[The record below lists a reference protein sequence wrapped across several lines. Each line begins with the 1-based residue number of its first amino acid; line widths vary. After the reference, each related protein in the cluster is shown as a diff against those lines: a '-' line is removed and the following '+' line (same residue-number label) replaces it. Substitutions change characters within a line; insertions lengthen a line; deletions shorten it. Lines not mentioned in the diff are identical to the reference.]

1 MMDER
6 KQNEEP
12 LVGQEGAAPEDAVP
26 EEEAASLE
34 EGAEEE
40 MLKDLQAALDEA
52 RAEAEDYLNQLLRAR
67 ADYANYKRRM
77 EQERKE
83 LLRYGSAGLM
93 TRLLPVLDD
102 FERAFQTIPEGLIR
116 LTWSEGVA
124 LIHRKLQMLLENE
137 GLEHIEVAGQKF
149 DPAVH
154 EAISYE
160 EREDMEDGDII
171 AEVQK
176 GYRLGERV
184 LRPALVRVAKH
195 VQEPEEDAG
204 EEGSEPGE

>member
-1 MMDER
+1 MMDEKKR
-6 KQNEEP
+6 NEEP
-12 LVGQEGAAPEDAVP
+12 LVGQEGTTPEDAVA
-26 EEEAASLE
+26 EEVATPVE
-34 EGAEEE
+34 EGTKEE
-40 MLKDLQAALDEA
+40 KPQDLQAALEEA
-52 RAEAEDYLNQLLRAR
+52 RAEAEDYLNQLRRAR

-102 FERAFQTIPEGLIR
+102 FERAFQTLPDGLAR

-137 GLEHIEVAGQKF
+137 GLEPIEVAGQEF
-149 DPAVH
+149 NPAFH

-160 EREDMEDGDII
+160 EREDMEDGAII

-176 GYRLGERV
+176 GYKLGDRV
-184 LRPALVRVAKH
+184 LRPSLVRVAKH
-195 VQEPEEDAG
+195 VQKPEETAA
-204 EEGSEPGE
+204 EEGGESGE